1 MMPRQR
7 QSKPA
12 MNLAEYGFLSGDMER
27 RSTVFFVIFFVGFFV
42 GGCAY
47 NGPETIPSWTSYP
60 IDRSTIVHEKIP
72 LVPNTNIL
80 ASTGSVS
87 TGNDEKS
94 VSAAGGLIS
103 SLNADL
109 LTINRTREKEGD
121 SAEHEWWVVPT
132 TIDNYG
138 EDAMW
143 REAKR
148 IGSNTCPSNGKKTGY
163 RIVGSKYYY
172 GSEAT
177 LRFMNISTPAMR
189 VKFRCPLDVV
199 SSDMDVIKLQ
209 RLTSSLPDNEY
220 FDVVVVRY
228 RNNVQVVHHAIV
240 SYADGLGAKIV
251 ENGRVGK
258 DHYVLVGESQDEM
271 ATRSS
276 PWRSKW
282 RISRLAVLLTPE
294 NNDTKVTVKMLTFD
308 VAMHDRG
315 VAGAGTKRDSILLGI
330 APADRDWSYKRV
342 VRLLGQLSQEYNLSA
357 LGATS
362 VTSPRA
368 DTTVVADGIDLP
380 SD

>member
-1 MMPRQR
+1 
-7 QSKPA
+7 
-12 MNLAEYGFLSGDMER
+12 
-27 RSTVFFVIFFVGFFV
+27 
-42 GGCAY
+42 
-47 NGPETIPSWTSYP
+47 
-60 IDRSTIVHEKIP
+60 
-72 LVPNTNIL
+72 
-80 ASTGSVS
+80 
-87 TGNDEKS
+87 
-94 VSAAGGLIS
+94 
-103 SLNADL
+103 
-109 LTINRTREKEGD
+109 
-121 SAEHEWWVVPT
+121 
-132 TIDNYG
+132 
-138 EDAMW
+138 MW

-148 IGSNTCPSNGKKTGY
+148 IGSNTCPSNGKKTAY

-189 VKFRCPLDVV
+189 VTFRCPLDVV